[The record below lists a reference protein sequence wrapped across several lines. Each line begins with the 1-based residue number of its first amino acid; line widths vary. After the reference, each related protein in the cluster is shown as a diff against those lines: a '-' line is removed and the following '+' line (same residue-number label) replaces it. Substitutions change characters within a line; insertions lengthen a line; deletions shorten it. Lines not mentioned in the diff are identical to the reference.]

1 MTVLKSTQLTND
13 AASPPLRGEFNRNGS
28 ALRYKLGTWTVTA
41 AQVTSEEG
49 VTAGNMTVQMV
60 TVPKGAIVNQHLSYM
75 EWEDMGT
82 TVTFDV
88 GDGDDQD
95 RYMAAIVGGTASVT
109 TVQTFEESKGVAS
122 LSPTTIEYEYT
133 AEDTIDLVNTATIST
148 LVEGQIL
155 KLHVFYTMNG

>member
-1 MTVLKSTQLTND
+1 MSTLKSTQITND
-13 AASPPLRGEFNRNGS
+13 EASPPVRGEFNRNGS

-60 TVPKGAIVNQHLSYM
+60 KVPKGAIVNEHLSYL
-75 EWEDMGT
+75 EWEDLGT

-109 TVQTFEESKGVAS
+109 TVQTFEEAKGVAAFRA
-122 LSPTTIEYEYT
+122 EHEYT

-148 LVEGQIL
+148 LVAAQVL
-155 KLHVFYTMNG
+155 KMHVFYTMNG